1 MEFNEVI
8 KKREATRMFSS
19 KEIEKE
25 KLDKVLEA
33 GRIAPTAK
41 NIQPIKIYVVSSK
54 SGIEKLDKASHGRYG
69 APTVL
74 VVCGNIDE
82 AFMKGTHSTYE
93 IDASITATH
102 MMLEATNQGL
112 GSIWIEMF
120 DEEALRKELN
130 IPTNLIP
137 VCLIPIGYRDE
148 NCPDSPRHNLRK
160 DIDEIIEYI

>member
-1 MEFNEVI
+1 MDFEDVI
-8 KKREATRMFSS
+8 RNRKAIRKFSS

-25 KLDKVLEA
+25 KLDKILKA
-33 GRIAPTAK
+33 GRIEPTAK

-54 SGIEKLDKASHGRYG
+54 EGIEKLDKASHGRYG

-82 AFMKGTHSTYE
+82 AFMKGMHSTYE
-93 IDASITATH
+93 IDSCITATH

-120 DEEALRKELN
+120 DEEVLRKELN

-160 DIDEIIEYI
+160 DIDEIVEYI